1 MSFVNVA
8 PQQLSAAAA
17 EVAGIGSAVSTASRA
32 AAAPTMG
39 LLAAG
44 ADEVSVGIAALF
56 ADHAQ
61 EYEVVLEEFLDGLQ
75 GGSGRTLDAA
85 AKAYASAEAA
95 SAAALGQVWDATAG
109 PTAVLSDA
117 YEAAAAAA
125 KAGEG
130 PVGVVQAVIGAE
142 SDALLVQ
149 PAHTLSQAWIT
160 SPLGQVVDPVI
171 NAPFEAAIGRDLI
184 GNGAP
189 GVAGVNGGAGEAGGL
204 LFGDGGT
211 GAAATAT
218 TVAGRGG
225 HAGLIGTGGAGG
237 AGLAGSSAAT
247 MAGGAGGRGGL
258 LLGDGGAGAPGA
270 ASFDPNVAGGAG
282 GAGGDATH
290 LEGGRG
296 SDGGAGGKGGNA
308 GDYGHGG
315 AGGTGGQGGT
325 GGAGL
330 TPGDKGFQG
339 GLGGSGG

>member
-282 GAGGDATH
+282 GAGGDAGKIGDGGRGGDGGHGATGTAGDATH

-315 AGGTGGQGGT
+315 A
-325 GGAGL
+325 
-330 TPGDKGFQG
+330 
-339 GLGGSGG
+339 

>member
-75 GGSGRTLDAA
+75 GGFGRTLDAA

-109 PTAVLSDA
+109 PTAVLSGA

-211 GAAATAT
+211 GAAAT
-218 TVAGRGG
+218 
-225 HAGLIGTGGAGG
+225 
-237 AGLAGSSAAT
+237 
-247 MAGGAGGRGGL
+247 
-258 LLGDGGAGAPGA
+258 
-270 ASFDPNVAGGAG
+270 
-282 GAGGDATH
+282 
-290 LEGGRG
+290 
-296 SDGGAGGKGGNA
+296 
-308 GDYGHGG
+308 
-315 AGGTGGQGGT
+315 
-325 GGAGL
+325 
-330 TPGDKGFQG
+330 
-339 GLGGSGG
+339 

>member
-1 MSFVNVA
+1 
-8 PQQLSAAAA
+8 
-17 EVAGIGSAVSTASRA
+17 
-32 AAAPTMG
+32 MG

-75 GGSGRTLDAA
+75 GGFGRTLDAA

-109 PTAVLSDA
+109 PTAVLSGA

-171 NAPFEAAIGRDLI
+171 NAPFGGGGAGALGGDGGNGVGSDGSGGGAGSGGDGGNGGFFYGDGGNGADAGSPGAGQSSFGSLGIAGEGDGGDGGNAFLI
-184 GNGAP
+184 GNG
-189 GVAGVNGGAGEAGGL
+189 GNGGAAAAFGFPGFGGNGGL
-204 LFGDGGT
+204 LFGK
-211 GAAATAT
+211 
-218 TVAGRGG
+218 
-225 HAGLIGTGGAGG
+225 
-237 AGLAGSSAAT
+237 
-247 MAGGAGGRGGL
+247 
-258 LLGDGGAGAPGA
+258 AGADGPG
-270 ASFDPNVAGGAG
+270 
-282 GAGGDATH
+282 
-290 LEGGRG
+290 R
-296 SDGGAGGKGGNA
+296 
-308 GDYGHGG
+308 
-315 AGGTGGQGGT
+315 
-325 GGAGL
+325 
-330 TPGDKGFQG
+330 
-339 GLGGSGG
+339 

>member
-237 AGLAGSSAAT
+237 AAGWLY
-247 MAGGAGGRGGL
+247 GAGG
-258 LLGDGGAGAPGA
+258 
-270 ASFDPNVAGGAG
+270 SGGAG
-282 GAGGDATH
+282 GAGTASVYPG
-290 LEGGRG
+290 LSGGNG
-296 SDGGAGGKGGNA
+296 GNGGNGGAAQVIGNGGS
-308 GDYGHGG
+308 
-315 AGGTGGQGGT
+315 GGTAGT
-325 GGAGL
+325 GGAGGPDDPPNNIPAG
-330 TPGDKGFQG
+330 TQ
-339 GLGGSGG
+339 GSGVVD